1 MTGGKYI
8 GCSDCGGGLFTVTAA
23 SLETVKFKRDG
34 DSLIPDVRKTQYAD
48 GGYDSVD
55 CQNCGNNF
63 NIDDLEPEGE

>member
-1 MTGGKYI
+1 M
-8 GCSDCGGGLFTVTAA
+8 TAA